1 MDKNPNINNIISSIG
16 SDIEDSFRNLIT
28 VIEQLR
34 KEVDDLQEWKK
45 KVSPIE

>member
-1 MDKNPNINNIISSIG
+1 MEKINIIGSIG

-34 KEVDDLQEWKK
+34 KELDELQEWKK
-45 KVSPIE
+45 KISSIE